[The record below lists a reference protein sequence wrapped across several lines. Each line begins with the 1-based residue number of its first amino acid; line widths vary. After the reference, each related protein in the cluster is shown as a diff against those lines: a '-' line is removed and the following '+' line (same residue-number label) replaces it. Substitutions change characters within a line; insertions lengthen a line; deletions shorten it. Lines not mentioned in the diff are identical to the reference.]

1 MDEGDPFNNL
11 LHNKTINKLRS
22 ANIFKSVRSKVKE
35 GSTKGLKEIDITV
48 EEKPTGE
55 ITAGAGYG
63 TSGSTFAIG
72 VRENNFQGKG
82 VRLETNI
89 KTRVASSDTA
99 IKTTRDSLKSGFKA
113 TKEVAPTKK

>member
-48 EEKPTGE
+48 EEKPTG
-55 ITAGAGYG
+55 
-63 TSGSTFAIG
+63 
-72 VRENNFQGKG
+72 
-82 VRLETNI
+82 
-89 KTRVASSDTA
+89 
-99 IKTTRDSLKSGFKA
+99 
-113 TKEVAPTKK
+113 